1 MKGLETYSAGFTYS
15 NENKRVGSKLL
26 NILGQAG
33 ELQTPVGAKIGVSP
47 TVYLY
52 GEAALAPVDSAPAVR
67 RVHVVYN
74 V

>member
-47 TVYLY
+47 HSLFVW
-52 GEAALAPVDSAPAVR
+52 GGSARPHGLGACS
-67 RVHVVYN
+67 
-74 V
+74 